1 MGTTYDAVADDAL
14 QLLPLVGGR
23 REVELADR
31 ESNLADG
38 VVLREPVEVVDR
50 EDQGLAHHLAV
61 GGLGG
66 VGKVLI
72 EPYHKDCGIHIERTC
87 MPCLHNACTRTP
99 VYHTLN

>member
-1 MGTTYDAVADDAL
+1 MIYPLRYAPRASKRTTYDAVADDAL
-14 QLLPLVGGR
+14 QLPPLVGRG

-61 GGLGG
+61 GDLGR
-66 VGKVLI
+66 VCRINLVIL
-72 EPYHKDCGIHIERTC
+72 
-87 MPCLHNACTRTP
+87 
-99 VYHTLN
+99 